1 MTRPVIEGTS
11 SAQAAEAPVGL
22 RVAAQRDRLAVVALT
37 GPALI
42 LFAIFMI
49 GPLISVFVLATLDW
63 SNLLA
68 QPRFAGAAN
77 FVRMIG
83 DPIFATAL
91 RNSAVHL
98 GATLPVMIPLAFLLG
113 YFLSRRPPGHRI
125 LGVIF
130 FTPGLISVS
139 ARAMI
144 FAGVYQPDGILNA
157 LLRAIGLGGAT
168 HNWLADSSTSLWTI
182 VAVDLWAGIG
192 FTGVLF
198 GAALSSISEDVYEA
212 ARLDGASTWTI
223 IWRIAYPMSREF
235 VGVMTML
242 QFLWILLSSAQNVL
256 LLTQGGPGSSS
267 LTLSYLLYD
276 QAFVSTQIGYSQAIG
291 VMLFVVGLTGMFL
304 IRRGFRQADR

>member
-1 MTRPVIEGTS
+1 
-11 SAQAAEAPVGL
+11 L
-22 RVAAQRDRLAVVALT
+22 ALT

-42 LFAIFMI
+42 WFVVFMI
-49 GPLISVFVLATLDW
+49 APLVSMFYLATLGW
-63 SNLLA
+63 SSLLA
-68 QPRFAGAAN
+68 PPRFAGLGN
-77 FVRMIG
+77 FMRMIG

-98 GATLPVMIPLAFLLG
+98 VATLPVMIPLAFLLG
-113 YFLSRRPPGHRI
+113 YFLSRKPPGHRI
-125 LGVIF
+125 LAVIF
-130 FTPGLISVS
+130 FTPALISVS

-144 FAGVYQPDGILNA
+144 FAGVYQPDGMLNA
-157 LLRAIGLGGAT
+157 LLRAIGLGSAT
-168 HNWLADSSTSLWTI
+168 HNWLADSSTALWTI
-182 VAVDLWAGIG
+182 IAVDIWAGIG

-198 GAALSSISEDVYEA
+198 GAALSAISEDVYEA

-223 IWRIAYPMSREF
+223 VWRIAYPMSREF

-256 LLTQGGPGSSS
+256 LLTQGGPGSTS

-291 VMLFVVGLTGMFL
+291 VMLFVVGLTGMLL
-304 IRRGFRQADR
+304 IRRAFRQVDR